1 MEEYT
6 YHTYF
11 QYLDSGKYPDGLSKE
26 EKRDIRKKCE
36 PFCVQE
42 GYLMHKQRRKGEVQ
56 LRQVLM
62 KAEVSRVIKACHE
75 GFGGAH
81 MGRDKTVGKVT
92 AKYFVKGIKEIV
104 IDYISKCDKCQKAAN
119 KPSMQAPELHPVPV
133 PEKVWSQ
140 VGMDLIGPLPETE
153 RGHCY
158 IVAMTDYFS
167 KFPVAAP
174 LKHKTAAEVA
184 QFFLDAMCDF
194 GCVETL
200 ITDQGREFVNQ
211 LNDILCEKLQINHKI
226 ASPYHPQ
233 TNGLQERFNQTL
245 ERALMKCVNEKQNDW
260 DMHIKRILFGYRTSV
275 HASTG
280 VAPFTA
286 MFRRDP
292 VLPIYLDTGS
302 QVKDGATTEETIKE
316 LTERVVSEK
325 KAAEEKMAMNIAK
338 SQSRQKKNY
347 DKRHTGKSSEIVEGS
362 LVLLKNNKNN
372 HRMGGKLETKYI
384 GPYEVVS
391 LQGKGRAKLK
401 NLSTG
406 KELRNT
412 YHVVNLKLYR
422 LDGASSRDG
431 QEQDNYQD
439 QEYTTNRKKQGQ
451 SRQTLNRSISAR
463 ERTILLMFVDEE
475 VATRVEIDGE
485 TITEEE
491 IETRPE
497 KLPGILVTNKE
508 NLQAIYKYM
517 DDDAV
522 TTLHATIKAKEDDIP
537 GAWVC
542 PECAEITADGREV
555 VECESC
561 YEWYHTAC
569 LGYEENFKASWS
581 CCKCNPTQYEVPFK
595 DF

>member
-1 MEEYT
+1 
-6 YHTYF
+6 
-11 QYLDSGKYPDGLSKE
+11 
-26 EKRDIRKKCE
+26 
-36 PFCVQE
+36 
-42 GYLMHKQRRKGEVQ
+42 
-56 LRQVLM
+56 M
-62 KAEVSRVIKACHE
+62 KADVSRVVKACHE

-81 MGRDKTVGKVT
+81 MGRDKTVGKIT
-92 AKYFVKGIKEIV
+92 AKYFIKGIKDIV
-104 IDYISKCDKCQKAAN
+104 IDYISNCDKCQKAAN
-119 KPSMQAPELHPVPV
+119 KPSMQAPELHPVSV

-140 VGMDLIGPLPETE
+140 VGMDIIGPLPETE
-153 RGHCY
+153 RGNCY

-174 LKHKTAAEVA
+174 LKRKTAAEVA
-184 QFFLDAMCDF
+184 QFFLEAICDF

-211 LNDILCEKLQINHKI
+211 LNDILCEKLQINHRI

-260 DMHIKRILFGYRTSV
+260 DMHIKTILFGYRTSV

-286 MFRRDP
+286 MFRRNP
-292 VLPIYLDTGS
+292 VLPIYLETGP
-302 QVKDGATTEETIKE
+302 QAKDAATTEETIKE

-338 SQSRQKKNY
+338 SQIRQKRNY

-372 HRMGGKLETKYI
+372 HRMGGKLESKYI

-406 KELRNT
+406 KELKNT
-412 YHVVNLKLYR
+412 YHVVNLKLYKT
-422 LDGASSRDG
+422 DGASEHG
-431 QEQDNYQD
+431 QDQDNYQD
-439 QEYTTNRKKQGQ
+439 KKCTRNRENQGQ
-451 SRQTLNRSISAR
+451 SQHTVNRSISAR
-463 ERTILLMFVDEE
+463 ERTILLMFVDE
-475 VATRVEIDGE
+475 VVVTRVETDGE

-508 NLQAIYKYM
+508 NLQAVYKYM

-522 TTLHATIKAKEDDIP
+522 ATLYATIKAKEDDIP

-542 PECAEITADGREV
+542 QECAEITADGREV

-569 LGYEENFKASWS
+569 LGSAENFMASWS
-581 CCKCNPTQYEVPFK
+581 CYKCIPTQNEILFK